1 MILIFGITFV
11 MAFLISLIL
20 FNGLNLKGIGALQKL
35 ILNSEKEKLMKSL
48 GLIVFILIL
57 LGIYRIMG
65 LNFYSGIILGLIGG
79 GLSTIFKKDT
89 KIEGNI

>member
-20 FNGLNLKGIGALQKL
+20 FNGLNLKGMVALQKL

>member
-20 FNGLNLKGIGALQKL
+20 FNGLNLKGMVALQKL

-65 LNFYSGIILGLIGG
+65 LNFYSGMILGLIGG
-79 GLSTIFKKDT
+79 GISTIFKKDT

>member
-20 FNGLNLKGIGALQKL
+20 FNGLNLKGMVALQKL

-79 GLSTIFKKDT
+79 GISTIFKKDT
-89 KIEGNI
+89 KIEGNV